1 MFEWESQ
8 NWPRRNEK
16 HRDKKENKK
25 EKKVSK
31 SSVVN
36 TYGTMTPFL
45 PPQID
50 FTVEPTDLKI
60 ISRWRGV
67 IPNMYSLFSSWWIK
81 FSCNV
86 IIFLRKIWPILYR
99 FRFTSNHT
107 LAHSLFCQDSSG
119 QNCMERWVG
128 KRTY

>member
-67 IPNMYSLFSSWWIK
+67 IPTCIHSFHHDESNSHVMWLFFWGRFDPSCTDSDLQATTHWPTVYSVRILVAKIAW
-81 FSCNV
+81 NV
-86 IIFLRKIWPILYR
+86 
-99 FRFTSNHT
+99 
-107 LAHSLFCQDSSG
+107 
-119 QNCMERWVG
+119 E
-128 KRTY
+128 